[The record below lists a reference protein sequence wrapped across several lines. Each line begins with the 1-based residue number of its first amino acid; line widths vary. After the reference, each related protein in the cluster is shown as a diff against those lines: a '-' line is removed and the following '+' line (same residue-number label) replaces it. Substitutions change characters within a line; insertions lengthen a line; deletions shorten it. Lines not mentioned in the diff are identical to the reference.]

1 MHYERTVFMIFS
13 IAEDSRCRKKVVIYD
28 SSAYKTVLISIC
40 QNYSLN
46 LKLLLFY
53 IVFKGVIQRKTV
65 GDIKKSSYLPI
76 IYLELHLKQQI

>member
-1 MHYERTVFMIFS
+1 MLLSQKMRQIPWGCSYLQAKIGPYYRKNRGS
-13 IAEDSRCRKKVVIYD
+13 AASRRPN
-28 SSAYKTVLISIC
+28 KTVLISIC

-65 GDIKKSSYLPI
+65 GDIKKLSKHI
-76 IYLELHLKQQI
+76 QKV